1 MSSIPHR
8 PDIDGLRALAVVSV
22 IVYHL
27 TPGVL
32 AGGNLGVD
40 LFFVLSG
47 YLITALIRSDWAAGR
62 FTLTDF
68 YERRVR
74 RILPALLAV
83 LAATS
88 LVAVV
93 LLLPKDLVGYGR
105 SLLAALGFVANIHF
119 WWVIDYFAPISGE
132 KPLLHTWS
140 LGVEEQFY
148 LLFPLLMMGLLRLRA
163 VTAMAV
169 LAAIV
174 VVSLGLNLVL
184 KVVGTGTFSFYMLP
198 SRAWELA
205 IGALIAFVPTR
216 GSMPRPVV
224 WAASA
229 IGLWAIGLGLVE
241 GKVAVLPAALPVVV
255 GTALVVWAEGRA
267 PSPLGRL
274 LSLPPITFLGRISY
288 SLYLW
293 HWPILVLLRYRL
305 VRPPTPLELALAVVA
320 MLICAVLSWRFVETP
335 FRRRD
340 RPFRPIA
347 WILGTTTVALA
358 GLALA
363 IGLGEG
369 WPRRVSPEVVVIND
383 ALGTHARCAGW
394 DGERFAGGR
403 ACHLGAPA
411 TEVATAQAVLFG
423 NSHAQMYRPLVDDA
437 LRRDGRSGV
446 LVGMTECLPTPS
458 INIDVKCARLASE
471 TFAAIEAL
479 PKVRTVILGL
489 TWDQA
494 GAAFVDEAGDRDR
507 GPWRQVLT
515 RGLDDLIDRIERSGR
530 TAVLIGPIPHPSWDV
545 ASVVGRNLAFGR
557 PQDPAPYQTRA
568 AFDETFGPL
577 IAHFQA
583 RLGPRFVRADR
594 VFCGAER
601 CDFLAGGRSLYSDGN
616 HIAAAELPRFM
627 PLFREALTAAG
638 E

>member
-22 IVYHL
+22 IVDHL

-47 YLITALIRSDWAAGR
+47 CLITALIRSDWAAGR
-62 FTLTDF
+62 FTLADF

-88 LVAVV
+88 LGAVV
-93 LLLPKDLVGYGR
+93 LLLPKDLIGYAR

-148 LLFPLLMMGLLRLRA
+148 LLFPLLMMVLLRLRVA
-163 VTAMAV
+163 TAMAV

-174 VVSLGLNLVL
+174 AVSLGLNLVL
-184 KVVGTGTFSFYMLP
+184 KMVVNGTFSFYMLP

-205 IGALIAFVPTR
+205 VGALIAFMPIR
-216 GSMPRPVV
+216 GSMPRTVV

-229 IGLWAIGLGLVE
+229 IGFWAIGLGLLE

-274 LSLPPITFLGRISY
+274 LSLPPLTFLGRISY

-320 MLICAVLSWRFVETP
+320 MLVCATLSWRFVETP

-347 WILGTTTVALA
+347 WNLGVISLALV
-358 GLALA
+358 GLAAA
-363 IGLGEG
+363 IDIGRG
-369 WPRRVSPEVVVIND
+369 WPWRVSPEVVVIND

-394 DGERFAGGR
+394 DGRRWEGGR
-403 ACHLGAPA
+403 ACLLGDPAPGPDA
-411 TEVATAQAVLFG
+411 AEVVLFG
-423 NSHAQMYRPLVDDA
+423 NSHAQMYRPLVDDE
-437 LRRDGRSGV
+437 LRRRRRSGV
-446 LVGMTECLPTPS
+446 LIGMTECLPTPS
-458 INIDVKCARLASE
+458 INIDATCARLA
-471 TFAAIEAL
+471 TQTYAAIEAL
-479 PKVRTVILGL
+479 PKARGVIVGL
-489 TWDQA
+489 TWDQS
-494 GAAFVDEAGDRDR
+494 AARFVDADGRRRD
-507 GPWRQVLT
+507 GPWRETLA
-515 RGLDDLIDRIERSGR
+515 RGLDDLLDRIERSGR
-530 TAVLIGPIPHPSWDV
+530 RPVLIGPIPHPSWDV
-545 ASVVGRNLAFGR
+545 ASEVGRNLAFVR
-557 PQDPAPYQTRA
+557 PQTPPPYETRA
-568 AFDETFGPL
+568 SFDETFDPL

-583 RLGPRFVRADR
+583 RLGRRFIRADR
-594 VFCGAER
+594 VFCGPER
-601 CDFLAGGRSLYSDGN
+601 CDYLVDGRSLYSDGN
-616 HIAAAELPRFM
+616 HVAAAELPRFA
-627 PLFREALTAAG
+627 PLFHDALTDAG